1 MLTRRLFAGRI
12 LCATGALLT
21 AGCVTQN
28 EDREVINAR
37 VNLALGKMWA
47 RLPQTRKLSSKARAM
62 LVMPDVVK
70 AGLIAGGAYGEGALL
85 LNDEVLG
92 YESPAAGYYSVA
104 AASLGLQAGIQTSN
118 HVLFFMTDA
127 AVKNFQRADGW
138 EIGADAEVTFPGKGL
153 NAQVNSTLLEKP
165 VIGFG
170 YVFGQDGILVGA
182 SLEGAKYSRITR

>member
-92 YESPAAGYYSVA
+92 YESPAQGPERTGQQHAAGKTGDRLRLRAGRHPGWRKPGRRKILADHPVA
-104 AASLGLQAGIQTSN
+104 QMAAHGPFSER
-118 HVLFFMTDA
+118 VPVRLFFGA
-127 AVKNFQRADGW
+127 AVVLRSALRR
-138 EIGADAEVTFPGKGL
+138 GL
-153 NAQVNSTLLEKP
+153 PEP
-165 VIGFG
+165 
-170 YVFGQDGILVGA
+170 
-182 SLEGAKYSRITR
+182 